1 MQKLLREK
9 VKPKDT
15 PPLDMKVAGGAVT
28 VGGGGVSAR
37 GGSRPTSRT
46 TSRPVSSR
54 ASNRGNSAS
63 GNRPSSSGPRGVSRS
78 LSFCCSSPR
87 KAAATYFIQLVIDMK
102 LMAMG
107 GQAGILFSYVHK
119 QDIAGLKELF
129 DKEPGAA
136 VKAANTLNEFG
147 ETAAT
152 FAASEGLVEVVKV
165 FLQRGLDLS
174 TKRNAAKVCDDH
186 AYTPLYRFL
195 SQSSL
200 TIS

>member
-1 MQKLLREK
+1 MQKLRRDKLKTKE
-9 VKPKDT
+9 T
-15 PPLDMKVAGGAVT
+15 HSLDRVAGGTVA
-28 VGGGGVSAR
+28 VGGGGGSASTR

-46 TSRPVSSR
+46 TSRPASSR
-54 ASNRGNSAS
+54 ASNRAANSVTGS
-63 GNRPSSSGPRGVSRS
+63 RPSSSGPRGVSRS

-102 LMAMG
+102 LLAMG

-129 DKEPGAA
+129 DGESGAA

-174 TKRNAAKVCDDH
+174 TKRNAAKVC
-186 AYTPLYRFL
+186 
-195 SQSSL
+195 
-200 TIS
+200 